1 MATPTKEIEG
11 VYQDAL
17 TNYLVSMARMVEGAV
32 NRSIEALLHSSSPR
46 AAALAGE
53 IFLNEP
59 RINEMEVV
67 IDDHAVRLLRGGLLG
82 EMGIRFVVASV
93 RINNDLERI
102 ADLAV
107 NIAQRVVT
115 LAQSEGAAAPPE
127 LPPMTAA
134 VRAMVSKSLGALI
147 FRNTDLAQEVLESDD
162 AVDHYRDLVC
172 ERLLAEMTRDPGLVT
187 SNVQFVLAS
196 RHLERIADH
205 CTNIAEDVVYWV
217 RGLDVRHGRNRDA
230 MQAGAPV
237 SGHPG
242 VAAVD
247 NPAENQNG
255 PAAL

>member
-1 MATPTKEIEG
+1 MMATSSQQIES

-17 TNYLVSMARMVEGAV
+17 TNYLVSMARSVEGAV
-32 NRSIEALLHSSSPR
+32 NRSIEALLNSHTPR

-53 IFLNEP
+53 IFLGEP

-93 RINNDLERI
+93 RINNDLERMG
-102 ADLAV
+102 DLAV

-115 LAQSEGAAAPPE
+115 LGQAEGVVAPPE
-127 LPPMTAA
+127 LQPMTAT

-187 SNVQFVLAS
+187 TNVQFVLAS

-217 RGLDVRHGRNRDA
+217 RGLDVRHGRNLEA
-230 MQAGAPV
+230 MQSGAAPV
-237 SGHPG
+237 PPAPPI
-242 VAAVD
+242 VENAAE
-247 NPAENQNG
+247 NPA
-255 PAAL
+255 L